1 MANIIGLKRVKER
14 LCNVFQ
20 DAIKA
25 NSFYSYDAS
34 ITCGDV
40 ENALQQADNVIE
52 GEYHIGGQ
60 EHFYMET
67 QGTIAIPKED
77 KEIELHVSTQNA
89 TGTQVTGNI

>member
-1 MANIIGLKRVKER
+1 ML
-14 LCNVFQ
+14 
-20 DAIKA
+20 
-25 NSFYSYDAS
+25 
-34 ITCGDV
+34 
-40 ENALQQADNVIE
+40 E

-89 TGTQVTGNI
+89 TGTQVTSNIWYYVSQL